1 MRMTPLDIQNHRFPT
16 RWKGYDPAEV
26 DGFLELLA
34 QDYES
39 LVHEVEFLRETVR
52 NLEGRVNELQAN
64 EGVLRETLVTAQAMA
79 EDLKKTATKEAEIT
93 LGEAE
98 VRAEKVLDAAHRRA
112 AKLAEDIRE
121 MKALRH
127 RRAAKLAE
135 DIREMKALR
144 SRLAGAV
151 RETIQTHLTLLE
163 GLGAP
168 DAEDTAEEKI
178 AYLTPTPRAPKG
190 EAGDKPRRRGELAG

>member
-1 MRMTPLDIQNHRFPT
+1 MRMTPLDIQHHRFRS
-16 RWKGYDPAEV
+16 RWKGYDTAEV

-52 NLEGRVNELQAN
+52 NLEGRVAELSAN
-64 EGVLRETLVTAQAMA
+64 DGVLRQTLITAQAMA
-79 EDLKKTATKEAEIT
+79 DDLRMTAKKEAEIRV
-93 LGEAE
+93 GEAE

-121 MKALRH
+121 MKGV
-127 RRAAKLAE
+127 
-135 DIREMKALR
+135 R

-151 RETIQTHLTLLE
+151 RSTIETHLALLE
-163 GLGAP
+163 GL
-168 DAEDTAEEKI
+168 AEADREEPLADKI
-178 AYLTPTPRAPKG
+178 AYLTPPRKAAGSG
-190 EAGDKPRRRGELAG
+190 EGA

>member
-52 NLEGRVNELQAN
+52 NLEGRVNDLQAN
-64 EGVLRETLVTAQAMA
+64 EGILRETLITAQAMA

-98 VRAEKVLDAAHRRA
+98 VRAEKVLDAA
-112 AKLAEDIRE
+112 
-121 MKALRH
+121 H

>member
-1 MRMTPLDIQNHRFPT
+1 MRMTPLDMQNHRFPT

-52 NLEGRVNELQAN
+52 NLEGRVSELQAN
-64 EGVLRETLVTAQAMA
+64 EGVLRETLITAQGMS
-79 EDLKKTATKEAEIT
+79 EDLKKTAAKEAEIT

-121 MKALRH
+121 MKALR
-127 RRAAKLAE
+127 
-135 DIREMKALR
+135 

-151 RETIQTHLTLLE
+151 RETIETHLALLE

-168 DAEDTAEEKI
+168 DPEDTAEEKI
-178 AYLTPTPRAPKG
+178 AYLTPGTRTSKKEAP
-190 EAGDKPRRRGELAG
+190 AKPSQRGELTG